1 MNHHRRVNN
10 YDWPKGWWL
19 LVLAVS
25 SLQPDLKKLRHLLQL
40 YIYIALS
47 TVSSLFCWNVFSCSS
62 LTRCVL
68 IFVESSCIVW
78 FAVELPLYFPSEHPR
93 FTFQSVYHEVKGQPY
108 SEVVTNFPYSPRWNA
123 DEMASR
129 AKWVLLTLQHTLTL
143 SVPKNLHYWC
153 SFLSWG
159 TPWREGKAGKR
170 N

>member
-143 SVPKNLHYWC
+143 SAQKFTLLMQF
-153 SFLSWG
+153 SFLRNTLERRQSW
-159 TPWREGKAGKR
+159 
-170 N
+170 

>member
-1 MNHHRRVNN
+1 MNN
-10 YDWPKGWWL
+10 YDWPKGWWM

-25 SLQPDLKKLRHLLQL
+25 SLQPELKTTTKFKAFVAVT
-40 YIYIALS
+40 YITLS
-47 TVSSLFCWNVFSCSS
+47 TVSSLFCWNMFSCSS

-68 IFVESSCIVW
+68 MFVESCCIVW

-129 AKWVLLTLQHTLTL
+129 AKWVLLTLQHTLAL
-143 SVPKNLHYWC
+143 SLPKLLRCSC

-159 TPWREGKAGKR
+159 TPWREGKADKW